1 MTDDIRPRT
10 TVKFGVQPSAGF
22 AVQPGPGD
30 AAELPRAE
38 ARPRFRDLV
47 VQLLRHYVLQA
58 DRTADD
64 EAAFDRW
71 SRERFVDILRVVG
84 AVFSALMLITW
95 VGDLR
100 FRGADQRIFDAFV
113 IWRSVGIVMLLPMAF
128 IHRLPVLRNHPMPV
142 AMLVYLCVVTA
153 IGYSMGRIGGLDS
166 PWFYV
171 LYATSWVTV
180 IFPIRPVSR
189 LLACVLTALAGVLGY
204 FVPFPEHFR
213 HPHVEVPLINLAT
226 FTIVAAMIG
235 HVVHHLL
242 RDNFF
247 AHREAEAE
255 RARAERLLHATL
267 PEPIA
272 RRLHAQKRP
281 GPLGDRFEDVTVLF
295 ADIVGFTG
303 MSQRV
308 SAEVLVRFLNQLFTK
323 FDRVAEQHGLEKIKT
338 LGDGYVVAGGLPE
351 PRADHAAAV
360 AEMALDLIAIA
371 DAMTTPEGERVQLRI
386 GIQSGPA
393 VAGVIGVKKLT
404 YDIWGDTVNT
414 AARLESHGVPGRIQV
429 GDAFYQRMRDRYHF
443 ESRGEIDVK
452 GKGTLTAYFLVGRLR
467 PSRPSG
473 PIR

>member
-1 MTDDIRPRT
+1 
-10 TVKFGVQPSAGF
+10 
-22 AVQPGPGD
+22 
-30 AAELPRAE
+30 
-38 ARPRFRDLV
+38 
-47 VQLLRHYVLQA
+47 
-58 DRTADD
+58 
-64 EAAFDRW
+64 
-71 SRERFVDILRVVG
+71 
-84 AVFSALMLITW
+84 VFCALMVITW
-95 VGDLR
+95 PGDLR
-100 FRGADQRIFDAFV
+100 FRGTDQRIFDAFV
-113 IWRSVGIVMLLPMAF
+113 IWRTVTIVLMLPMTF
-128 IHRLPVLRNHPMPV
+128 VHRLPVLRRHPMP
-142 AMLVYLCVVTA
+142 AGMIVYLGVVAA

-171 LYATSWVTV
+171 LYACAWVTV
-180 IFPIRPVSR
+180 IFPIRPVPR
-189 LLACVLTALAGVLGY
+189 IVACVLTALAGVLGY
-204 FVPFPEHFR
+204 FLPFPDHFS

-226 FTIVAAMIG
+226 FTVVAALIG

-247 AHREAEAE
+247 AHREAEVE
-255 RARAERLLHATL
+255 RSRAERLLHATL

-272 RRLHAQKRP
+272 RRLQAQRRP
-281 GPLGDRFEDVTVLF
+281 GPIGDRFEDVTVMF

-303 MSQRV
+303 LSQRV
-308 SAEVLVRFLNQLFTK
+308 SAEQLVRFLNTLFTR

-351 PRADHAAAV
+351 PRTDHASAV

-371 DAMTTPEGERVQLRI
+371 DAMTTPEGQRVQLRI

-414 AARLESHGVPGRIQV
+414 AARLESHGMPGRIQV
-429 GDAFYQRMRDRYHF
+429 GDTFFQKLRDRYHF